1 MEKKK
6 SKTNLLQKFADK
18 FKKKK
23 RVKST
28 SASRERSTELSRRP
42 RAHRSPSK
50 SKVSGGSPS
59 ADTKSKIDLMEV
71 TAKGIKTEK
80 KKSDKKKKKETTP
93 QKSPSTLALRRA
105 DSVMEASGNARN
117 VEKAVKSWMDHL
129 EKPDFKKTT
138 EATFAS
144 LDAIRVEMEKCQVF
158 KKNLDLCQSENV
170 ELLDANRV
178 KGNDG
183 DFFYHGSILQ
193 MPTVTNKTTILAQL
207 AVSDSPS
214 SMESFWLMIAAQK
227 IQRLYFVL
235 GEDEMDK
242 KTLSEHFPD
251 DFAEFKTIRVN
262 NRKTVGKSDEQPN
275 SQLFYEVV
283 PKDCAEAP
291 FCMIEICDFWPD
303 AKIPTTNYGRIAG
316 TAASVFDSDV
326 DADAT
331 CAIMSNYGAGR
342 AVFFPQEIA
351 FSVRSQRPGAIETVS
366 QYIFTYIIALHYSL
380 KFVKDGGL
388 KARIEKV
395 ISQLEQF
402 GCEKMTEEDED
413 DNLTR
418 GTDPYW
424 KIMTEYDVPTLK
436 QALVELGPFWF
447 PTKMHVSDFLQ
458 DLLERSVNS
467 PTYTLQ
473 RLLLSKLHQLSN
485 MRNFQSFLILLSTYS
500 VELGDA
506 YNIDLTFESLYIKA
520 TCANELMP
528 WDRAHCE
535 PSTSE
540 TALILQPEHVR
551 SMENCTNM
559 YYQCLA
565 LLVNSGEHPVVHE
578 KASALNADIF
588 KWAPIARVFSAFL
601 TNYDDLNTQK
611 KCAEGFWRSVTPE
624 FNDAQPPRGIRRG
637 PEAEQRMTAA
647 RKQLAYLFYFL
658 SLFRDRQL
666 VNFISGYIVSLHN
679 KVMNIQK
686 RPHMKIFG
694 KLTKLFDLD
703 GNFPKL
709 EITNLDDIRQ
719 LLETTI
725 EKAYGMSR
733 TDPDAIRTYADF
745 LFVEKDYQGA
755 AKKYLEYFAAN
766 DPTLRV
772 STSSDVFDD
781 MIIQRLRI
789 CTAHSGYLTMSM
801 LTCQWLQVGRRK
813 AYQKA
818 MEMLKNN
825 ETRDVGANC
834 AEFVI
839 DVTAVEM
846 LSQFYQEMRMTK
858 SLNTL
863 YTGASSLSANQNVP
877 GILTKQEAERR
888 TAKLMTALASIYFGL
903 HL

>member
-342 AVFFPQEIA
+342 A
-351 FSVRSQRPGAIETVS
+351 
-366 QYIFTYIIALHYSL
+366 
-380 KFVKDGGL
+380 D
-388 KARIEKV
+388 
-395 ISQLEQF
+395 
-402 GCEKMTEEDED
+402 
-413 DNLTR
+413 LTR